1 MIEFQCLDCQS
12 RLRAKPQLAGSNIRC
27 PRCKSVLTV
36 PHTTVAPGSG
46 RGPID
51 ADSSQIM
58 DWLSSTDP
66 SLQPETSS
74 NLEEGTHKCPY
85 CAEQIQ
91 IAAKKCRY
99 CGEFLGGLRP
109 KKDFAVNRGSGS
121 GSGIAAV
128 LSFFIPGPGQIYNG
142 QIGAGLF
149 SLIACYSIYGF
160 GVWDSISFRPSLL
173 SIGALSVGLLFHV
186 YLMHDAFG
194 SRHTSS

>member
-1 MIEFQCLDCQS
+1 M
-12 RLRAKPQLAGSNIRC
+12 
-27 PRCKSVLTV
+27 

-51 ADSSQIM
+51 ADSPQVL
-58 DWLSSTDP
+58 DWLSRTEP

-74 NLEEGTHKCPY
+74 NLEEEAHKCPY

-99 CGEFLGGLRP
+99 CGEFPGGLRP
-109 KKDFAVNRGSGS
+109 KKDFAVNRGSAS

-128 LSFFIPGPGQIYNG
+128 LSFFIPGLGQIYNG
-142 QIGAGLF
+142 QISAGLF

-160 GVWDSISFRPSLL
+160 GISFHFVPRCFR
-173 SIGALSVGLLFHV
+173 SVLFP
-186 YLMHDAFG
+186 
-194 SRHTSS
+194 